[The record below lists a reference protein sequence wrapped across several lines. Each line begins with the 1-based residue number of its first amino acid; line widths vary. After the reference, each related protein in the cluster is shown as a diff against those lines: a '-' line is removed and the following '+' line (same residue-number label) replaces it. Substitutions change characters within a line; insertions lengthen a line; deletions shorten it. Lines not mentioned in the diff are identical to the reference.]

1 VPRGRVKLLDRS
13 QCNVCRGEERKSKH
27 SKARWDDEEFG
38 RYGRAIV
45 DCGVRGLRMRA
56 VAEAQSRFGGRL
68 AG

>member
-1 VPRGRVKLLDRS
+1 MDRS

-56 VAEAQSRFGGRL
+56 VAEAQS
-68 AG
+68 

>member
-1 VPRGRVKLLDRS
+1 
-13 QCNVCRGEERKSKH
+13 VCRGEERKSKH
-27 SKARWDDEEFG
+27 SKVRWDDEKFG

-45 DCGVRGLRMRA
+45 ECGVRGLRMRA